1 MKTVQRRPRCSSRKS
16 SSSCSQVG
24 VAGDSLRLDQVFMSI
39 NANDELNTTFT
50 QLYELGT
57 LEHHQE
63 EQFCRI
69 VLSLTQFGL
78 LSLPVSDRASLYG

>member
-1 MKTVQRRPRCSSRKS
+1 
-16 SSSCSQVG
+16 
-24 VAGDSLRLDQVFMSI
+24 MSI
-39 NANDELNTTFT
+39 NTDDELNTTFT